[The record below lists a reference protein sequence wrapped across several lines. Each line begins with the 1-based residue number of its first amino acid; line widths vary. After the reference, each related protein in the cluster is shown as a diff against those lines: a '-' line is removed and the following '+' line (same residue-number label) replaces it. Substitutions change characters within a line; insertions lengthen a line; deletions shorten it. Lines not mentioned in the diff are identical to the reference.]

1 MTGVHPTAIVAPEAD
16 LGSDVQ
22 IGPYC
27 IVGSDVTLGDQVRL
41 HSHVVV
47 DGRTTIGAETVIYPF
62 ASIGLR
68 PQDLK
73 YRGEASELIVGA
85 RNQIREHVTM
95 NPGTEG
101 GRMETR
107 VGNDCLFMIATH
119 VAHDCIIGDHVVMAN
134 NATLGGH
141 VEVGDYAI
149 IGGLAAVHQFVR
161 IGAHSMV
168 GGMSGIEQ
176 DLIPV
181 HDRTS
186 EDAFVAAGHGA
197 FRKDVMISQYLIVGP
212 RDDPAKISGLTDAAA
227 ALRRIAATN
236 TLFVSRGDDSGTHN
250 AELRLWKAAGIDPR
264 SQPGAWYRE
273 TGSGMGATL
282 NIASALNAHVLTES
296 GTWAKFANR
305 GDLAILVD
313 NALANPYG
321 VILVNPEHN
330 PYGVILVNP
339 EHHPHILE
347 NSARKLIDWL
357 SGPEAQKAID
367 DFAIDGQHPFRSAT
381 AAKARAN

>member
-1 MTGVHPTAIVAPEAD
+1 MSDIHPTAIVAPEAN

-27 IVGSDVTLGDQVRL
+27 IVGSEVTLGDRVRL

-47 DGRTTIGAETVIYPF
+47 DGQTTIGEETAIYPF

-73 YRGEASELIVGA
+73 YRGEASSLVVGA

-107 VGNDCLFMIATH
+107 VGDDCLFMIATH
-119 VAHDCIIGDHVVMAN
+119 VAHDCIIGDHVIMAN

-161 IGAHSMV
+161 IGAHAMI

-176 DLIPV
+176 DLIPYGQAMGERARLRGLNLV
-181 HDRTS
+181 GLQRRDFSR
-186 EDAFVAAGHGA
+186 EDIH
-197 FRKDVMISQYLIVGP
+197 
-212 RDDPAKISGLTDAAA
+212 
-227 ALRRIAATN
+227 
-236 TLFVSRGDDSGTHN
+236 
-250 AELRLWKAAGIDPR
+250 ELRTAYRLMFAQEGTMSERIDD
-264 SQPGAWYRE
+264 
-273 TGSGMGATL
+273 
-282 NIASALNAHVLTES
+282 VV
-296 GTWAKFANR
+296 
-305 GDLAILVD
+305 AI
-313 NALANPYG
+313 YG
-321 VILVNPEHN
+321 
-330 PYGVILVNP
+330 
-339 EHHPHILE
+339 E
-347 NSARKLIDWL
+347 NSLVMEIV
-357 SGPEAQKAID
+357 
-367 DFAIDGQHPFRSAT
+367 DFIRAETSRAVLQPKSDNDG
-381 AAKARAN
+381 